1 MNVKHQT
8 AKRHR
13 TSFTMF
19 MSVMCLIG
27 LAAGAAFGH
36 ALGNFTINHFA
47 RLQIGDERIAVR
59 YVVDMAEIPALQ
71 ELQTADAKGSGTP
84 TNEELNAYLK
94 RAADIYAN
102 GLLLTVDG
110 VRLPLKTTN
119 QHLSLPAGSGGLQ
132 TLRLEFDYETAPL
145 RLDAQKIERLRF
157 EDTNQRDRI
166 GWREIVVAPSATVSV
181 FDSTA
186 YSNGITDELKAYPEN
201 LTAAPLN
208 EFVAAF
214 SFTKGEMPTDAVALR
229 PRDTNTSAANSVG
242 TTLNESDAP
251 ANAANQTTTSGNVP
265 SVSSNTSTIDRTR
278 DRLTELI
285 SVPTLTPLVA
295 LFGLLFAMV
304 LGGLHAMSPGHGKT
318 VVGAYLVGSRGTAK
332 HAAFLGLTVTVTH
345 TLGVFALGLIT
356 LFASQYILP
365 ETLFPVLSFASG
377 AIVLGIGLSLF
388 VRRLR
393 GTVGGATH
401 QHGEH
406 EHAHNHAHNHEDDP
420 EHTHNH
426 EHDLSDHQ
434 HMSDPLMPHSHGG
447 GVAHT
452 HMPPGADGAPVT
464 WRSLLALGISGGLLP
479 CPSALVVLLSAISLH
494 RVGYGLLLVMAFS
507 VGLAAT
513 LTAVG
518 LAFVYAGRFLKR
530 DNAAVNRLTRILP
543 ILSSFVIA
551 CAGALICVE
560 SLKQSGVDFN
570 AWLPAPSLQTG
581 SVSIISVLVFGLLF
595 GLKHAVEADHLAAV
609 STIVSERKSILSST
623 LVGGMWGIGHTISLL
638 VAGIV
643 VIVLHIEIGERLAS
657 ALEFGVAL
665 MLIALGINAL
675 RKLMRGGT
683 LHFHQHQHFGLAH
696 LHPHLHDVTPGNSAS
711 EIAYADTHHGLRIGA
726 RPLFVGIVH
735 GLAGSAA
742 LMLLVLSTIKSQ
754 LVGMAY
760 IAVFGIGSIGGMMLM
775 SALVGLP
782 VHLTA
787 NRFASGTRVLQ
798 GLAGAFSLCF
808 GLYMTYEIGY
818 VGGLF
823 R

>member
-1 MNVKHQT
+1 MNVKRQT
-8 AKRHR
+8 TMRHCTR
-13 TSFTMF
+13 FTMF
-19 MSVMCLIG
+19 VALLCIIG
-27 LAAGAAFGH
+27 LAASSAFSH
-36 ALGNFTINHFA
+36 ALGNFTINHFV
-47 RLQIGDERIAVR
+47 RLQFGDERIAVH

-71 ELQTADAKGSGTP
+71 ELQAADAKGNGTP
-84 TNEELNAYLK
+84 TEAELDAYLK
-94 RAADIYAN
+94 RAADMYVD
-102 GLLLTVDG
+102 GLLITVDG
-110 VRLPLKTTN
+110 VRLPLKATN

-132 TLRLEFDYETAPL
+132 TLRLELDYETAPL
-145 RLDAQKIERLRF
+145 SFDAQKVQNFRF

-166 GWREIVVAPSATVSV
+166 GWREIVVEPSAAISV

-186 YSNGITDELKAYPEN
+186 YSNSVTDELKAYPEN
-201 LTAAPLN
+201 LTIAPLN
-208 EFVAAF
+208 EFAAAF
-214 SFTKGEMPTDAVALR
+214 SFTKGEVPANAVAIR
-229 PRDTNTSAANSVG
+229 PRDTNTSAANSAG
-242 TTLNESDAP
+242 TTLNGSDAP
-251 ANAANQTTTSGNVP
+251 ANAASQTTTTDK
-265 SVSSNTSTIDRTR
+265 SSEVAFGTSTIDRTR

-332 HAAFLGLTVTVTH
+332 HAAFLGLTVTITH

-365 ETLFPVLSFASG
+365 ETLFPVLSFTSG

-393 GTVGGATH
+393 GTLGGAKH
-401 QHGEH
+401 KHGEH
-406 EHAHNHAHNHEDDP
+406 EHHDHDHGHEHA
-420 EHTHNH
+420 H
-426 EHDLSDHQ
+426 EHDHDHQ
-434 HMSDPLMPHSHGG
+434 HMSDPMMPHSHGG
-447 GVAHT
+447 GAEHT
-452 HMPPGADGAPVT
+452 HMPPGADGEPVT

-518 LAFVYAGRFLKR
+518 LAFVYAGRLLKR
-530 DNAAVNRLTRILP
+530 ENGMVNGLTRIMP
-543 ILSSFVIA
+543 VLSSFVIA
-551 CAGALICVE
+551 CVGALICVE

-570 AWLPAPSLQTG
+570 AWLPATNLQTG
-581 SVSIISVLVFGLLF
+581 SVSTFSILVFGLLF

-609 STIVSERKSILSST
+609 STIVSERKSILSSS

-638 VAGIV
+638 VVGIF
-643 VIVLHIEIGERLAS
+643 VIVLRVEIGARLAS

-675 RKLMRGGT
+675 RKLISGGT
-683 LHFHQHQHFGLAH
+683 LHLHPHQHFGHAH
-696 LHPHLHDVTPGNSAS
+696 LHPHQHLELEHPHMHDVTS
-711 EIAYADTHHGLRIGA
+711 EIVAADTHHGLRIGA
-726 RPLFVGIVH
+726 RPLLVGIVH

-742 LMLLVLSTIKSQ
+742 LMLLVLSTIKSP
-754 LVGMAY
+754 LIGMAY
-760 IAVFGIGSIGGMMLM
+760 IGVFGIGSIGGMMLM

-782 VHLTA
+782 IHLTA
-787 NRFASGTRVLQ
+787 NRCASGTRVLQ

-808 GLYMTYEIGY
+808 GLFMTYEIGY

>member
-1 MNVKHQT
+1 MNVKRQT
-8 AKRHR
+8 AKRR
-13 TSFTMF
+13 RAPLTVFV
-19 MSVMCLIG
+19 SVLCIIG

-47 RLQIGDERIAVR
+47 RLNIGDERIAVR
-59 YVVDMAEIPALQ
+59 YVIDMAEIPALQ
-71 ELQTADAKGSGTP
+71 ELQSADGRGNGTP
-84 TNEELNAYLK
+84 TSEELDEYLK
-94 RAADIYAN
+94 RAAAVYAD

-110 VRLPLKTTN
+110 ARLPLETVN
-119 QHLSLPAGSGGLQ
+119 QQIGLPAGSGGLQ
-132 TLRLEFDYETAPL
+132 TLRIELDYKTAPL
-145 RLDAQKIERLRF
+145 RLDAEKIQRLRF
-157 EDTNQRDRI
+157 EDTNQRDRL
-166 GWREIVVAPSATVSV
+166 GWREIVVAPSAAVAV

-186 YSNGITDELKAYPEN
+186 YSNGVTDELKAYPEN

-208 EFVAAF
+208 ESVATL
-214 SFTKGEMPTDAVALR
+214 SFIKGELPANAVALR
-229 PRDTNTSAANSVG
+229 PRDTNSVG
-242 TTLNESDAP
+242 TTLNGSNAP
-251 ANAANQTTTSGNVP
+251 ANGAEQPTTSGKP
-265 SVSSNTSTIDRTR
+265 SEFVFGSSTIDRTR

-295 LFGLLFAMV
+295 LFGLLFALV

-318 VVGAYLVGSRGTAK
+318 IVGAYLVGSRGTAK
-332 HAAFLGLTVTVTH
+332 HAAFLGLTVTITH

-365 ETLFPVLSFASG
+365 ETLFPVLSFVSG
-377 AIVLGIGLSLF
+377 AIVLGIGLNLF

-393 GTVGGATH
+393 GAIGGATH

-406 EHAHNHAHNHEDDP
+406 DHDPEHAHH
-420 EHTHNH
+420 H
-426 EHDLSDHQ
+426 EHGLSDHQ
-434 HMSDPLMPHSHGG
+434 HTSDPLLPHSHGG

-452 HMPPGADGAPVT
+452 HLPPGADGAPVT

-494 RVGYGLLLVMAFS
+494 RVGYGLLLVTAFS

-530 DNAAVNRLTRILP
+530 ENGVVNRLTRILP

-551 CAGALICVE
+551 CAGALICIE
-560 SLKQSGVDFN
+560 SLKQSNVDFN
-570 AWLPAPSLQTG
+570 SWLPAPNLPTG
-581 SVSIISVLVFGLLF
+581 SVSIVSILVFGLLF

-609 STIVSERKSILSST
+609 STIVSERNSILSSS
-623 LVGGMWGIGHTISLL
+623 LVGGLWGIGHTISLL

-643 VIVLHIEIGERLAS
+643 VIVLRVEIGERPAS

-675 RKLMRGGT
+675 RKLLRGDT
-683 LHFHQHQHFGLAH
+683 VHFHQHRHFGHA
-696 LHPHLHDVTPGNSAS
+696 HPHRHDAALENSAD
-711 EIAYADTHHGLRIGA
+711 EIAAADTHHGLGIGA
-726 RPLFVGIVH
+726 RPLLVGIVH

-760 IAVFGIGSIGGMMLM
+760 IGVFGIGSIGGMMLM

-782 VHLTA
+782 IHLTA

-798 GLAGAFSLCF
+798 GLAGAFSLCL
-808 GLYMTYEIGY
+808 GLFMTYEIGY

>member
-1 MNVKHQT
+1 MNVKRQT

-13 TSFTMF
+13 APFTIF
-19 MSVMCLIG
+19 VSILWIIG
-27 LAAGAAFGH
+27 LAAGAAFSH

-71 ELQTADAKGSGTP
+71 ELQSADAKGNGTP
-84 TNEELNAYLK
+84 TDEELNAYLK
-94 RAADIYAN
+94 RAAEVYAN

-110 VRLPLKTTN
+110 VRLPLKTVN
-119 QHLSLPAGSGGLQ
+119 QHISLPAGSGGLQ
-132 TLRLEFDYETAPL
+132 TLRIECDYETGPL
-145 RLDAQKIERLRF
+145 RLDAQKIQHLRF
-157 EDTNQRDRI
+157 EDTNQRDRL
-166 GWREIVVAPSATVSV
+166 GWREIVVAPSAVSV
-181 FDSTA
+181 FDSTV
-186 YSNGITDELKAYPEN
+186 YSNGVTDELKAYPQN

-214 SFTKGEMPTDAVALR
+214 SFTKGELPANAVALQ
-229 PRDTNTSAANSVG
+229 PRDTTKSAANLAD
-242 TTLNESDAP
+242 TTLNGSNTP
-251 ANAANQTTTSGNVP
+251 ANATGETTNSDK
-265 SVSSNTSTIDRTR
+265 SSEVAFGTSTIDRTR

-332 HAAFLGLTVTVTH
+332 HAAFLGLTVTITH

-365 ETLFPVLSFASG
+365 ETLFPVLSFVSG

-388 VRRLR
+388 VRRLH
-393 GTVGGATH
+393 GTFGGAKH

-406 EHAHNHAHNHEDDP
+406 DHDHAH
-420 EHTHNH
+420 THD
-426 EHDLSDHQ
+426 HDSSDHQ
-434 HMSDPLMPHSHGG
+434 HSSDPLIPHSHG

-507 VGLAAT
+507 VGLAST
-513 LTAVG
+513 LTVVG
-518 LAFVYAGRFLKR
+518 LAFVYAGRWLKR
-530 DNAAVNRLTRILP
+530 DNTAVNRLTRILP
-543 ILSSFVIA
+543 VLSSFVIA
-551 CAGALICVE
+551 CAGAFICVE
-560 SLKQSGVDFN
+560 AIKQSGVDFN
-570 AWLPAPSLQTG
+570 AWLPAPNLQTG
-581 SVSIISVLVFGLLF
+581 SVSIVSILVFGLLF

-623 LVGGMWGIGHTISLL
+623 LVGGMWGIGHTISLF

-643 VIVLHIEIGERLAS
+643 VIVLHIEIGERLAA

-683 LHFHQHQHFGLAH
+683 LHFHQHRHFEHEH
-696 LHPHLHDVTPGNSAS
+696 LHPHLHDVAPENSAD
-711 EIAYADTHHGLRIGA
+711 EIVDADTHHGLGIGA
-726 RPLFVGIVH
+726 RPLLVGIVH

-754 LVGMAY
+754 LVGIAY
-760 IAVFGIGSIGGMMLM
+760 IGVFGIGSIGGMMLM

-782 VHLTA
+782 IHLTA
-787 NRFASGTRVLQ
+787 NRFASGTRILQ

-808 GLYMTYEIGY
+808 GLFMTYEIGY
-818 VGGLF
+818 VGDLF

>member
-1 MNVKHQT
+1 MNVKRQT
-8 AKRHR
+8 AKRR
-13 TSFTMF
+13 RAPFTIF
-19 MSVMCLIG
+19 VSVLWIIG
-27 LAAGAAFGH
+27 LAAGAAFSH

-71 ELQTADAKGSGTP
+71 ELQAADAKGNGTP

-94 RAADIYAN
+94 RAADVYAN

-110 VRLPLKTTN
+110 EHLPLKTVN
-119 QHLSLPAGSGGLQ
+119 QQISLPAGSGGLQ
-132 TLRLEFDYETAPL
+132 TLRIELDYETAPL
-145 RLDAQKIERLRF
+145 RLDAQKVQRLRF
-157 EDTNQRDRI
+157 EDTNQRDRL
-166 GWREIVVAPSATVSV
+166 GWREIVVAPSAAIAA

-186 YSNGITDELKAYPEN
+186 YNNAITDELKAYPETLN
-201 LTAAPLN
+201 AAPLN
-208 EFVAAF
+208 ESVAAL
-214 SFTKGEMPTDAVALR
+214 SFTKGEVPANAVALR
-229 PRDTNTSAANSVG
+229 PRDTNSVG
-242 TTLNESDAP
+242 APLNGSNAP
-251 ANAANQTTTSGNVP
+251 ANAANQTTTSGK
-265 SVSSNTSTIDRTR
+265 SSEVAFGSSTIDRTR
-278 DRLTELI
+278 DQLTELI

-318 VVGAYLVGSRGTAK
+318 IVGAYLVGSRGTAK
-332 HAAFLGLTVTVTH
+332 HAAFLGLTVTITH

-365 ETLFPVLSFASG
+365 ETLFPVLSFVSG

-393 GTVGGATH
+393 GAVGGAAH

-406 EHAHNHAHNHEDDP
+406 EHAL
-420 EHTHNH
+420 

-434 HMSDPLMPHSHGG
+434 NISDPLMPHSHGG

-452 HMPPGADGAPVT
+452 HAPPGADGAPVT

-513 LTAVG
+513 LTTVG
-518 LAFVYAGRFLKR
+518 LAFVYAGRWLKR

-551 CAGALICVE
+551 SAGALICVE

-570 AWLPAPSLQTG
+570 AWLPDANLQTG
-581 SVSIISVLVFGLLF
+581 SVSIVSVLVFGLLF

-683 LHFHQHQHFGLAH
+683 LHLHLHQHFGLAH
-696 LHPHLHDVTPGNSAS
+696 LHPHLHDVTSGNSAS
-711 EIAYADTHHGLRIGA
+711 EIAATDTHHGLRIGA
-726 RPLFVGIVH
+726 RPLLVGIVH

-760 IAVFGIGSIGGMMLM
+760 IGVFGIGSIGGMMIM

-782 VHLTA
+782 IHLTA

-808 GLYMTYEIGY
+808 GLFMIYEIGY

>member
-1 MNVKHQT
+1 MNIERQT
-8 AKRHR
+8 AMRHFAP
-13 TSFTMF
+13 FTMF
-19 MSVMCLIG
+19 VSVLWIIG
-27 LAAGAAFGH
+27 IASGAAFGH

-47 RLQIGDERIAVR
+47 RINIGDERIAVR

-71 ELQTADAKGSGTP
+71 ELQIADAKGDGTP
-84 TNEELNAYLK
+84 TDEELNAYLK
-94 RAADIYAN
+94 RAAAVYAD
-102 GLLLTVDG
+102 GLILTVDG
-110 VRLPLKTTN
+110 ERLPLKTVN
-119 QHLSLPAGSGGLQ
+119 QQISLPAGSGGLQ
-132 TLRLEFDYETAPL
+132 TLRIECDYETAPL
-145 RLDAQKIERLRF
+145 SFDAQTIQRLRF
-157 EDTNQRDRI
+157 EDTNQRDRL
-166 GWREIVVAPSATVSV
+166 GWREIVVAPSAAIAV

-186 YSNGITDELKAYPEN
+186 YSSGITDELKTYPEN

-208 EFVAAF
+208 ESASSL
-214 SFTKGEMPTDAVALR
+214 SFTKGEVPANAVALR
-229 PRDTNTSAANSVG
+229 PRNANSTG
-242 TTLNESDAP
+242 TTLNSESKTQ
-251 ANAANQTTTSGNVP
+251 QTTTSGKP
-265 SVSSNTSTIDRTR
+265 SEVAFGASTIDRTR

-332 HAAFLGLTVTVTH
+332 HAAFLGLTVTITH

-365 ETLFPVLSFASG
+365 ETLFPVLSFTSG

-393 GTVGGATH
+393 GVVTGAAH
-401 QHGEH
+401 QHGANDF
-406 EHAHNHAHNHEDDP
+406 EHAPD
-420 EHTHNH
+420 H
-426 EHDLSDHQ
+426 EHDSLDHQSLSDPS
-434 HMSDPLMPHSHGG
+434 MMHSHGG
-447 GVAHT
+447 GVAHS
-452 HMPPGADGAPVT
+452 HLPPAQVT

-494 RVGYGLLLVMAFS
+494 RVGYGLLLVTAFS

-513 LTAVG
+513 LTTVG
-518 LAFVYAGRFLKR
+518 LVFVYARRFLKS
-530 DNAAVNRLTRILP
+530 DNAAVGRLTRILP

-551 CAGALICVE
+551 GAGAWICVE

-570 AWLPAPSLQTG
+570 SWLPAANLQTG
-581 SVSIISVLVFGLLF
+581 SVSIVSVLVFGLLF

-609 STIVSERKSILSST
+609 STIVSERKSILSSS
-623 LVGGMWGIGHTISLL
+623 LVGGLWGIGHTISLL

-643 VIVLHIEIGERLAS
+643 VIVLHIEIGERLAL

-683 LHFHQHQHFGLAH
+683 LHLHPHRHFGLAH
-696 LHPHLHDVTPGNSAS
+696 LHPHLHEVAPENSVS
-711 EIAYADTHHGLRIGA
+711 EIAENDTHHELRIGT
-726 RPLFVGIVH
+726 RPLLVGIVH

-760 IAVFGIGSIGGMMLM
+760 IGVFGIGSIGGMMLM

-808 GLYMTYEIGY
+808 GLFMTYEIGY
-818 VGGLF
+818 VGYLF

>member
-1 MNVKHQT
+1 MKVKSQT
-8 AKRHR
+8 AKRR
-13 TSFTMF
+13 RASFTMF
-19 MSVMCLIG
+19 VSVLWIIG
-27 LAAGAAFGH
+27 LAAGAAFSH

-47 RLQIGDERIAVR
+47 RIQIGDERIAIR

-71 ELQTADAKGSGTP
+71 ELQSADAQGNGTP
-84 TNEELNAYLK
+84 TSDELNAYLK

-110 VRLPLKTTN
+110 VRLPLKTVN
-119 QHLSLPAGSGGLQ
+119 QQISLPAGSGGLQ

-145 RLDAQKIERLRF
+145 RFDAQKVQRLHF
-157 EDTNQRDRI
+157 EDTNQRDRL
-166 GWREIVVAPSATVSV
+166 GWREIVVAPSAAIAV

-186 YSNGITDELKAYPEN
+186 YNNAVTDELKAYPDILN
-201 LTAAPLN
+201 AAPLN
-208 EFVAAF
+208 ESVVAL
-214 SFTKGEMPTDAVALR
+214 SFTKGNVPANAVALHAR
-229 PRDTNTSAANSVG
+229 AADVYAAPLSENDAA
-242 TTLNESDAP
+242 TTTPGNAP
-251 ANAANQTTTSGNVP
+251 A
-265 SVSSNTSTIDRTR
+265 VSSNMIDSTL

-285 SVPTLTPLVA
+285 SVPTLSPLVA
-295 LFGLLFAMV
+295 LFGLLFAV
-304 LGGLHAMSPGHGKT
+304 GLGGLHAMSPGHGKT
-318 VVGAYLVGSRGTAK
+318 IVGAYLVGSRGTAK
-332 HAAFLGLTVTVTH
+332 HAAFLGLTVTITH
-345 TLGVFALGLIT
+345 TLGVFALGVIT

-365 ETLFPVLSFASG
+365 ETLFPVMSFVSG

-393 GTVGGATH
+393 GAVGGATH

-406 EHAHNHAHNHEDDP
+406 EHAHDHA
-420 EHTHNH
+420 HNH

-434 HMSDPLMPHSHGG
+434 HTSDPLMPHSHG

-452 HMPPGADGAPVT
+452 HMPPGADGTPVT

-507 VGLAAT
+507 IGLAAT

-518 LAFVYAGRFLKR
+518 LAFVYAGRLLKR

-551 CAGALICVE
+551 SAGAFICVE
-560 SLKQSGVDFN
+560 AIKQSGVDFY
-570 AWLPAPSLQTG
+570 AWLPDANLQTG
-581 SVSIISVLVFGLLF
+581 SVSIVSVLVFGLLF

-609 STIVSERKSILSST
+609 STIVSERKSILSSS
-623 LVGGMWGIGHTISLL
+623 LVGGLWGIGHTISLL

-643 VIVLHIEIGERLAS
+643 VIVLHIEIGARLAL

-683 LHFHQHQHFGLAH
+683 LHFHQHQHFGHAH
-696 LHPHLHDVTPGNSAS
+696 LHPHLHDVTSGNSAS
-711 EIAYADTHHGLRIGA
+711 GIVDDDTHHGLRIGV
-726 RPLFVGIVH
+726 RPLLVGMVH

-760 IAVFGIGSIGGMMLM
+760 IGVFGIGSIGGMMLM

-782 VHLTA
+782 IHLTA

-808 GLYMTYEIGY
+808 GLFMTYKIGY

>member
-1 MNVKHQT
+1 MNIKRQT
-8 AKRHR
+8 AKRR
-13 TSFTMF
+13 RAIFTMF
-19 MSVMCLIG
+19 VSVLWIIG
-27 LAAGAAFGH
+27 LAAGAAFSH

-47 RLQIGDERIAVR
+47 RIQIGDERIAVR

-71 ELQTADAKGSGTP
+71 ELQSADAKGNGTP
-84 TNEELNAYLK
+84 TNEELDAYLK
-94 RAADIYAN
+94 HAADVYAN
-102 GLLLTVDG
+102 GLLLSVDG
-110 VRLPLKTTN
+110 VRFPLKTIN
-119 QHLSLPAGSGGLQ
+119 QQISLPAGSGGLQ
-132 TLRLEFDYETAPL
+132 TLRIELDYETAPL
-145 RLDAQKIERLRF
+145 RLDPQTIQRLRF

-166 GWREIVVAPSATVSV
+166 GWREIVAAPSAAFSI

-201 LTAAPLN
+201 STAAPLN
-208 EFVAAF
+208 ESVIAL
-214 SFTKGEMPTDAVALR
+214 SFTKGKVPTNAVALR
-229 PRDTNTSAANSVG
+229 PRNINTSAANSAV
-242 TTLNESDAP
+242 TTLNRSDGAE
-251 ANAANQTTTSGNVP
+251 QTTTSGK
-265 SVSSNTSTIDRTR
+265 SSEVAFGSSTIDRTR

-318 VVGAYLVGSRGTAK
+318 IVGAYLVGSRGTAK
-332 HAAFLGLTVTVTH
+332 HAAFLGLTVTITH

-393 GTVGGATH
+393 GAVGGKSH
-401 QHGEH
+401 HHDDH
-406 EHAHNHAHNHEDDP
+406 EHDS
-420 EHTHNH
+420 EHTHNY
-426 EHDLSDHQ
+426 EHDSFDHQ
-434 HMSDPLMPHSHGG
+434 HSSDHLMAHSHGG
-447 GVAHT
+447 GVAHS
-452 HMPPGADGAPVT
+452 HLPPAQVT

-494 RVGYGLLLVMAFS
+494 RVGYGLLMVMAFS
-507 VGLAAT
+507 VGLATT

-518 LAFVYAGRFLKR
+518 LAFVYARRFLKR

-543 ILSSFVIA
+543 VLSSFVIA
-551 CAGALICVE
+551 CAGAFICVE

-570 AWLPAPSLQTG
+570 SWLPAANLPTQ
-581 SVSIISVLVFGLLF
+581 SVSIVSILVFGFLF

-609 STIVSERKSILSST
+609 STIVSERKSIWSSS
-623 LVGGMWGIGHTISLL
+623 LVGGLWGIGHTISLL
-638 VAGIV
+638 AAGII
-643 VIVLHIEIGERLAS
+643 VIVLNIEIGERLAS

-683 LHFHQHQHFGLAH
+683 LHFHQHRHFGHAH
-696 LHPHLHDVTPGNSAS
+696 LHPHLHDVASGNSVS
-711 EIAYADTHHGLRIGA
+711 GIVDGDTHHGLRIGA
-726 RPLFVGIVH
+726 RPLLVGIVH

-754 LVGMAY
+754 IVGMAY
-760 IAVFGIGSIGGMMLM
+760 IGVFGIGSIGGMMLM

-808 GLYMTYEIGY
+808 GLFMTYEIGY

>member
-1 MNVKHQT
+1 MNVKRQT
-8 AKRHR
+8 AKRR
-13 TSFTMF
+13 RASFTMF
-19 MSVMCLIG
+19 VSVLWVIG
-27 LAAGAAFGH
+27 LAASAAFSH
-36 ALGNFTINHFA
+36 ALGNFTINHFT
-47 RLQIGDERIAVR
+47 RIQIGDERIAIR

-71 ELQTADAKGSGTP
+71 ELQAADGHGNGTP
-84 TNEELNAYLK
+84 TDEELNAYLK
-94 RAADIYAN
+94 RAAGVYAG

-110 VRLPLKTTN
+110 ARLPLKTVS
-119 QHLSLPAGSGGLQ
+119 QQISLPAGSGGLQ
-132 TLRLEFDYETAPL
+132 TLRIELDYETAPL
-145 RLDAQKIERLRF
+145 RLDAQKIQRLRF

-166 GWREIVVAPSATVSV
+166 GWREIVVAPSAAIAV

-186 YSNGITDELKAYPEN
+186 YNNAVTDELKAYPEN

-208 EFVAAF
+208 ESAAEL
-214 SFTKGEMPTDAVALR
+214 SFTKGNVPANAVALR
-229 PRDTNTSAANSVG
+229 PRDANTFAANSAG
-242 TTLNESDAP
+242 SDTAR
-251 ANAANQTTTSGNVP
+251 QTTTPGKP
-265 SVSSNTSTIDRTR
+265 SEFVFGSSTIDRTR
-278 DRLTELI
+278 DQLTELI

-318 VVGAYLVGSRGTAK
+318 IVGAYLVGSRGTAK
-332 HAAFLGLTVTVTH
+332 HAAFLGLTVTITH

-365 ETLFPVLSFASG
+365 EILFPVLSFVSG

-388 VRRLR
+388 ARRLR
-393 GTVGGATH
+393 GVVTGSTH

-406 EHAHNHAHNHEDDP
+406 EHEPDYEHNLP
-420 EHTHNH
+420 
-426 EHDLSDHQ
+426 DHQ
-434 HMSDPLMPHSHGG
+434 NISDPLMPHSHGG

-452 HMPPGADGAPVT
+452 HMPPGANGAPVT

-513 LTAVG
+513 LTTVG
-518 LAFVYAGRFLKR
+518 LVFVYAGRFLKR
-530 DNAAVNRLTRILP
+530 ENGVVNRLTHILP
-543 ILSSFVIA
+543 VLSSFVIA

-560 SLKQSGVDFN
+560 ALKQSGVDFYS
-570 AWLPAPSLQTG
+570 WLPAPNLPTG
-581 SVSIISVLVFGLLF
+581 SVSIVSILVFGLLF

-609 STIVSERKSILSST
+609 STIVSERKSILSSS
-623 LVGGMWGIGHTISLL
+623 LVGGMWGIGHTISLFA
-638 VAGIV
+638 AGIV

-683 LHFHQHQHFGLAH
+683 LHLHRHFGLAH
-696 LHPHLHDVTPGNSAS
+696 LHDVASKNSAS
-711 EIAYADTHHGLRIGA
+711 EIAVADTHHGLRIGA
-726 RPLFVGIVH
+726 RPLLVGIVH

-754 LVGMAY
+754 IVGMAY
-760 IAVFGIGSIGGMMLM
+760 IGVFGIGSIGGMMLM
-775 SALVGLP
+775 SAVVGLP

-787 NRFASGTRVLQ
+787 NRFASGTRVMQ

-808 GLYMTYEIGY
+808 GLFMTYEIGY
-818 VGGLF
+818 VGSLF

>member
-1 MNVKHQT
+1 MNVKGQT
-8 AKRHR
+8 AKRR
-13 TSFTMF
+13 RVSFTMF
-19 MSVMCLIG
+19 ISVLWIIG
-27 LAAGAAFGH
+27 LAASAAFGH

-47 RLQIGDERIAVR
+47 RIQIGEERIAVR

-71 ELQTADAKGSGTP
+71 ELQSADAKGSGTP

-94 RAADIYAN
+94 RAADVYAD

-110 VRLPLKTTN
+110 VRLPLKTVN
-119 QHLSLPAGSGGLQ
+119 RNISLPAGSGGLQ
-132 TLRLEFDYETAPL
+132 TLRIECDYETAPL
-145 RLDAQKIERLRF
+145 LLDAQKVRRLRF

-166 GWREIVVAPSATVSV
+166 GWREIVVAPSAAVAV

-186 YSNGITDELKAYPEN
+186 YNNAVTDELKAYPDILN
-201 LTAAPLN
+201 ASPLN
-208 EFVAAF
+208 ESVAAF
-214 SFTKGEMPTDAVALR
+214 SITKGNVPINAVALR
-229 PRDTNTSAANSVG
+229 SRDTNALAANSDG
-242 TTLNESDAP
+242 TTLNRSDAP
-251 ANAANQTTTSGNVP
+251 LRTTP
-265 SVSSNTSTIDRTR
+265 SDKSSEINFGTSTIDRTR

-318 VVGAYLVGSRGTAK
+318 IVGAYLIGSRGTAK
-332 HAAFLGLTVTVTH
+332 HAAFLGLTVTITH

-393 GTVGGATH
+393 GAVGGAAH
-401 QHGEH
+401 RHGEH
-406 EHAHNHAHNHEDDP
+406 EHAHIHE
-420 EHTHNH
+420 HIH
-426 EHDLSDHQ
+426 EHDVFDHQ
-434 HMSDPLMPHSHGG
+434 HISDPLMPHSHGG
-447 GVAHT
+447 GAAHT

-494 RVGYGLLLVMAFS
+494 RVGYGLLLVTAFS

-518 LAFVYAGRFLKR
+518 LAFVYARRLLKR
-530 DNAAVNRLTRILP
+530 DNASVNRLSRILP

-551 CAGALICVE
+551 CVGALICVE
-560 SLKQSGVDFN
+560 SLNQSGVNFG
-570 AWLPAPSLQTG
+570 AWLSAPNLQTE
-581 SVSIISVLVFGLLF
+581 SVSIVSVLVFGLLF

-609 STIVSERKSILSST
+609 STIVSERKSILSSS
-623 LVGGMWGIGHTISLL
+623 LVGGLWGIGHTISLL
-638 VAGIV
+638 AAGIV
-643 VIVLHIEIGERLAS
+643 VIVLHVEIGARLAS

-683 LHFHQHQHFGLAH
+683 LHFHQHRHFGHAH
-696 LHPHLHDVTPGNSAS
+696 LHPHLHDGTSKNSVFGIVDS
-711 EIAYADTHHGLRIGA
+711 DTHHGLRIGA
-726 RPLFVGIVH
+726 RPLLVGIVH

-760 IAVFGIGSIGGMMLM
+760 IGVFGIGSIGGMMLM

-808 GLYMTYEIGY
+808 GLFMTYEIGY

>member
-8 AKRHR
+8 AKHR
-13 TSFTMF
+13 RAPFTMF
-19 MSVMCLIG
+19 VSVMWIIG
-27 LAAGAAFGH
+27 LAAGAAFSH

-47 RLQIGDERIAVR
+47 RIQIGDERIAVR

-71 ELQTADAKGSGTP
+71 ELQVADGHGNGTP
-84 TNEELNAYLK
+84 TSDELNAYLT
-94 RAADIYAN
+94 RAADVYAD
-102 GLLLTVDG
+102 GLLLSVDG
-110 VRLPLKTTN
+110 ARLPLKTVN
-119 QHLSLPAGSGGLQ
+119 QNISLPAGSGGLQ
-132 TLRLEFDYETAPL
+132 TLRLEYDYETAPR
-145 RLDAQKIERLRF
+145 RLDAQKAQRLHF
-157 EDTNQRDRI
+157 EDTNQRDRL
-166 GWREIVVAPSATVSV
+166 GWREIVVAPSAAIAV

-186 YSNGITDELKAYPEN
+186 YNNAVTDELKAYPEILN
-201 LTAAPLN
+201 AAPLN
-208 EFVAAF
+208 ESVAAL
-214 SFTKGEMPTDAVALR
+214 SFIKGGVPANAVALHAR
-229 PRDTNTSAANSVG
+229 AANAYAS
-242 TTLNESDAP
+242 
-251 ANAANQTTTSGNVP
+251 NAADTP
-265 SVSSNTSTIDRTR
+265 AVSSNISTIDRTR

-295 LFGLLFAMV
+295 LFGLLFAVV
-304 LGGLHAMSPGHGKT
+304 LGGLHAMSPGHGKAI
-318 VVGAYLVGSRGTAK
+318 VGAYLIGSRGTAK
-332 HAAFLGLTVTVTH
+332 HAAFLGLTVTITH

-365 ETLFPVLSFASG
+365 ETLFPVLSFVSG

-406 EHAHNHAHNHEDDP
+406 EHAHD
-420 EHTHNH
+420 H

-434 HMSDPLMPHSHGG
+434 HISDPLMPHSHGG

-494 RVGYGLLLVMAFS
+494 RVGYGLLLVTAFS
-507 VGLAAT
+507 VGLATT

-518 LAFVYAGRFLKR
+518 LAFVYAGRLLKR

-543 ILSSFVIA
+543 VLSSFVIA

-560 SLKQSGVDFN
+560 SLKQSGVDFY
-570 AWLPAPSLQTG
+570 AWLPAPNLQTG
-581 SVSIISVLVFGLLF
+581 SVSIVSVLVFGLLF

-609 STIVSERKSILSST
+609 STIVSERKSILSSA

-643 VIVLHIEIGERLAS
+643 VIVLQVEIGARLAS

-665 MLIALGINAL
+665 MLVALGINAL
-675 RKLMRGGT
+675 RKLMRSGT
-683 LHFHQHQHFGLAH
+683 LHFHQHQHFGHAH
-696 LHPHLHDVTPGNSAS
+696 LHPHLHDVTSGNSAS
-711 EIAYADTHHGLRIGA
+711 EIVDADTHHGLRIGV
-726 RPLFVGIVH
+726 RPLLVGMVH

-760 IAVFGIGSIGGMMLM
+760 IGVFGIGSIGGMMLM

-782 VHLTA
+782 IHLTA

-798 GLAGAFSLCF
+798 GLAGAFSLCL
-808 GLYMTYEIGY
+808 GLFMTYEIGY

>member
-1 MNVKHQT
+1 MNVKRQT
-8 AKRHR
+8 VSHR
-13 TSFTMF
+13 RASVTMF
-19 MSVMCLIG
+19 VFVLGIIG
-27 LAAGAAFGH
+27 LTANAAFGH

-47 RLQIGDERIAVR
+47 RLQIGDERITVR

-71 ELQTADAKGSGTP
+71 ELQNADAKGIGTP
-84 TNEELNAYLK
+84 TNEELDAYLK
-94 RAADIYAN
+94 HAAGIYAD
-102 GLLLTVDG
+102 GLLLSIDG
-110 VRLPLKTTN
+110 VRLPLKTVN
-119 QHLSLPAGSGGLQ
+119 RQISLPAGSGGLQ
-132 TLRLEFDYETAPL
+132 TLRIEYDYETAPL
-145 RLDAQKIERLRF
+145 LLTAQKIKRLRF
-157 EDTNQRDRI
+157 EDTNQRDRL
-166 GWREIVVAPSATVSV
+166 GWREIVVVPSAGIAV
-181 FDSTA
+181 FDTTA
-186 YSNGITDELKAYPEN
+186 YNNAVTDELKVYPEILN
-201 LTAAPLN
+201 TAPLN
-208 EFVAAF
+208 EYEVSL
-214 SFTKGEMPTDAVALR
+214 SFTKGDVPANAVALGSR
-229 PRDTNTSAANSVG
+229 NPDAYAPSAA
-242 TTLNESDAP
+242 TE
-251 ANAANQTTTSGNVP
+251 TTTPGNP
-265 SVSSNTSTIDRTR
+265 PAVSFGIPTIDGTR

-285 SVPTLTPLVA
+285 AVPTLSPLVA
-295 LFGLLFAMV
+295 LFGLLFAIV

-318 VVGAYLVGSRGTAK
+318 IVGAYLIGSRGTAK
-332 HAAFLGLTVTVTH
+332 HAAFLGLTVTITH

-365 ETLFPVLSFASG
+365 ETLFPVLSFVSG

-393 GTVGGATH
+393 GTVRGATH
-401 QHGEH
+401 QH
-406 EHAHNHAHNHEDDP
+406 D
-420 EHTHNH
+420 
-426 EHDLSDHQ
+426 HDHDH
-434 HMSDPLMPHSHGG
+434 HHDHDHDHDHPSDPLMPHSHG

-452 HMPPGADGAPVT
+452 HMPPGADGTPVT

-494 RVGYGLLLVMAFS
+494 RVGYGLLLVLAFS

-518 LAFVYAGRFLKR
+518 LVFVYAGSLLKR
-530 DNAAVNRLTRILP
+530 KNGMVNRVMPVLSVI
-543 ILSSFVIA
+543 SSFVIA

-560 SLKQSGVDFN
+560 AINQSGIDFN
-570 AWLPAPSLQTG
+570 AWMPAQNFQPE
-581 SVSIISVLVFGLLF
+581 SVSIVSILVFGFLF

-609 STIVSERKSILSST
+609 SAIVSERKSIWSSS
-623 LVGGMWGIGHTISLL
+623 LVGGLWGIGHTISLV
-638 VAGIV
+638 VAGIA

-683 LHFHQHQHFGLAH
+683 LHFHQHQHFGHAH
-696 LHPHLHDVTPGNSAS
+696 LHPHLHDGASENSAD
-711 EIAYADTHHGLRIGA
+711 ETVETDTHHGLRIGA
-726 RPLFVGIVH
+726 RPLLVGIVH

-742 LMLLVLSTIKSQ
+742 LMLLVLSTIESQ
-754 LVGMAY
+754 LVGMIF

-782 VHLTA
+782 IHLTA

-798 GLAGAFSLCF
+798 GLAGALSLCF
-808 GLYMTYEIGY
+808 GLFMIYEIGY

>member
-1 MNVKHQT
+1 MNVKHQIT
-8 AKRHR
+8 KRR
-13 TSFTMF
+13 RAIFTMF
-19 MSVMCLIG
+19 VSVMWIIG
-27 LAAGAAFGH
+27 IAAGAAFGH

-47 RLQIGDERIAVR
+47 RIQIGDERISVR

-71 ELQTADAKGSGTP
+71 ELQSADAKGNGTP
-84 TNEELNAYLK
+84 TDEELNAYLK
-94 RAADIYAN
+94 RAAGVYAD
-102 GLLLTVDG
+102 GLFLTVDG
-110 VRLPLKTTN
+110 ERLPLKTIN
-119 QHLSLPAGSGGLQ
+119 QNISLPGGSGGLQ
-132 TLRLEFDYETAPL
+132 TLRIEFDYETAPMF
-145 RLDAQKIERLRF
+145 LDAQKIQRLRF

-166 GWREIVVAPSATVSV
+166 GWREIVVAPSAAIAV

-186 YSNGITDELKAYPEN
+186 YNNAVTDELKAYPEN
-201 LTAAPLN
+201 LTASPLN
-208 EFVAAF
+208 ESVASL
-214 SFTKGEMPTDAVALR
+214 SFTKGNVPANAVALHAR
-229 PRDTNTSAANSVG
+229 AADAYAAPIGGNDAATLQSTN
-242 TTLNESDAP
+242 
-251 ANAANQTTTSGNVP
+251 
-265 SVSSNTSTIDRTR
+265 SSNAPVISSSSSTIDRTR
-278 DRLTELI
+278 DQLTELI

-318 VVGAYLVGSRGTAK
+318 IVGAYLVGSRGTAK
-332 HAAFLGLTVTVTH
+332 HAAFLGLTVTITH

-365 ETLFPVLSFASG
+365 ETLFPVLSFVSG

-393 GTVGGATH
+393 GAFGGAAH

-406 EHAHNHAHNHEDDP
+406 DFEHAHDNEYDS
-420 EHTHNH
+420 
-426 EHDLSDHQ
+426 SDHQ
-434 HMSDPLMPHSHGG
+434 HISDPMMPHSHGG
-447 GVAHT
+447 GIAHT
-452 HMPPGADGAPVT
+452 HLPPGADGSPVT

-479 CPSALVVLLSAISLH
+479 CPSALVVLLSAIALH

-518 LAFVYAGRFLKR
+518 LAFVYAGRWLKR
-530 DNAAVNRLTRILP
+530 DNSAVNSLTRILP
-543 ILSSFVIA
+543 VLSSFVIA
-551 CAGALICVE
+551 CAGAFICVE
-560 SLKQSGVDFN
+560 PIKQSGVDFN
-570 AWLPAPSLQTG
+570 AWLPAPNFQTG
-581 SVSIISVLVFGLLF
+581 SVSIVSILVFGFLF

-609 STIVSERKSILSST
+609 STIVSERKSILSSS
-623 LVGGMWGIGHTISLL
+623 LVGGLWGIGHTISLL
-638 VAGIV
+638 AAGIV

-665 MLIALGINAL
+665 MLVALGINAL
-675 RKLMRGGT
+675 SKLMRGGT
-683 LHFHQHQHFGLAH
+683 LHFHQHHHFGHAH
-696 LHPHLHDVTPGNSAS
+696 LHPHLHDVASGNSDD
-711 EIAYADTHHGLRIGA
+711 EIVEAETHHGLRIGA
-726 RPLFVGIVH
+726 RPLLVGIVH

-754 LVGMAY
+754 IVGMAY
-760 IAVFGIGSIGGMMLM
+760 IGVFGIGSIGGMMLM

-798 GLAGAFSLCF
+798 GLAGAFSLGF
-808 GLYMTYEIGY
+808 GLFMTYEIGY

>member
-8 AKRHR
+8 AKHR
-13 TSFTMF
+13 RAPFTMF
-19 MSVMCLIG
+19 VSVMWIIG
-27 LAAGAAFGH
+27 LAAGAAFSH

-47 RLQIGDERIAVR
+47 RIQIGDERIAVR

-71 ELQTADAKGSGTP
+71 ELQAADGNGNGTP
-84 TNEELNAYLK
+84 TSDELNAYLK
-94 RAADIYAN
+94 RAADVYAG
-102 GLLLTVDG
+102 GLLLSVDG
-110 VRLPLKTTN
+110 VRLPLKTIN
-119 QHLSLPAGSGGLQ
+119 QHISLPAGSGGLQ
-132 TLRLEFDYETAPL
+132 TLRLEYDYETAPL
-145 RLDAQKIERLRF
+145 RLDAQKAQRLHF
-157 EDTNQRDRI
+157 EDTNQRDRL
-166 GWREIVVAPSATVSV
+166 GWREIVVAPSAAIAV

-186 YSNGITDELKAYPEN
+186 YNNAVTDELKAYPEILN
-201 LTAAPLN
+201 AAPLN
-208 EFVAAF
+208 ESVAAL
-214 SFTKGEMPTDAVALR
+214 SFIKGGVPANAVALHAR
-229 PRDTNTSAANSVG
+229 AANAYAS
-242 TTLNESDAP
+242 
-251 ANAANQTTTSGNVP
+251 NAADTP
-265 SVSSNTSTIDRTR
+265 AVSSNISTIDRTR

-295 LFGLLFAMV
+295 LFGLLFAVV

-318 VVGAYLVGSRGTAK
+318 IVGAYLIGTRGTAK
-332 HAAFLGLTVTVTH
+332 HAAFLGLTVTITH

-365 ETLFPVLSFASG
+365 ETLFPVLSFVSG

-393 GTVGGATH
+393 GAVGGATH

-406 EHAHNHAHNHEDDP
+406 EHAHD
-420 EHTHNH
+420 H

-434 HMSDPLMPHSHGG
+434 HISDPLMPHSHGG

-494 RVGYGLLLVMAFS
+494 RVGYGLLLVTAFS
-507 VGLAAT
+507 VGLATT

-518 LAFVYAGRFLKR
+518 LAFVYAGRLLKR

-543 ILSSFVIA
+543 VLSSFVIA

-560 SLKQSGVDFN
+560 SLKQSGVDFY
-570 AWLPAPSLQTG
+570 AWLPAPNLQTG
-581 SVSIISVLVFGLLF
+581 SVSIVSVLVFGLLF

-609 STIVSERKSILSST
+609 STIVSERKSILSSA

-643 VIVLHIEIGERLAS
+643 VIVLQVEIGARLAS

-665 MLIALGINAL
+665 MLVALGINAL
-675 RKLMRGGT
+675 RKLMRSGT
-683 LHFHQHQHFGLAH
+683 LHFHQHQHFGHAH
-696 LHPHLHDVTPGNSAS
+696 LHPHLHDVTSGNSAS
-711 EIAYADTHHGLRIGA
+711 EIVDADTHHGLRIGV
-726 RPLFVGIVH
+726 RPLLVGMVH

-760 IAVFGIGSIGGMMLM
+760 IGVFGIGSIGGMMLM

-782 VHLTA
+782 IHLTA

-798 GLAGAFSLCF
+798 GLAGAFSLCL
-808 GLYMTYEIGY
+808 GLFMTYQIGY